1 MREHIITAV
10 AALLLANSAVAG
22 DVSIQVCLELD
33 REKYCS
39 GGSRQFEPGTVHVL
53 FESSQPFKTKR
64 AVGKLYALESGQ
76 RIFLGETAFEFTGG
90 DSFATDTH
98 TLATPGR
105 YVLTFEAPPGME
117 LARTIIEIVPPS

>member
-76 RIFLGETAFEFTGG
+76 RIFLGETAFEFTAFRAAPERKRSVCIGR
-90 DSFATDTH
+90 ATFPFSTA
-98 TLATPGR
+98 LRRA
-105 YVLTFEAPPGME
+105 
-117 LARTIIEIVPPS
+117 